1 MEAFEVSS
9 GLKTAPRHSIPE
21 TKSAQSS
28 DSERIAKIKALLKS
42 AMIRARRKGYWFWLT
57 KPERSLYSLALRL
70 QVKFRSVDLFRALVS
85 ILKKLKSMGDERF
98 VRLIEGAR
106 LAWTYSEAAV
116 AWGNRAARDWRNER
130 RYIDFLGSLFKRR
143 AEQ

>member
-1 MEAFEVSS
+1 METLQVGS
-9 GLKTAPRHSIPE
+9 GLRTIPRNATIE
-21 TKSAQSS
+21 TKPAQSS
-28 DSERIAKIKALLKS
+28 DSERIAKIKALLRS
-42 AMIRARRKGYWFWLT
+42 AMLRARRKGYWFWLT

-70 QVKFRSVDLFRALVS
+70 QVKFRSVDLLRALVS

-98 VRLIEGAR
+98 VRLMEGAR

-130 RYIDFLGSLFKRR
+130 GYIGFLGGIFRWGS
-143 AEQ
+143 A